1 MVLDRVLGFGAVLLA
16 TLVGLASWRF
26 GLGTPMSPGPGFW
39 PFLVTLCIL
48 GLGATLVLRPDHG
61 FRAPR
66 DAGSR
71 WSSLWTALATMA
83 VFVLALEPLGYPLTT
98 GLLLV
103 AQFRWVEGRAWRMS
117 LVTAVLAA
125 AVSFVVFRL
134 FLKVPLPAG
143 VLPLPRG
150 W

>member
-1 MVLDRVLGFGAVLLA
+1 
-16 TLVGLASWRF
+16 
-26 GLGTPMSPGPGFW
+26 MSPGPGFW

-48 GLGATLVLRPDHG
+48 ALSATLVLRPDPA

-66 DAGSR
+66 DADSR
-71 WSSLWTALATMA
+71 WASLGTALATMA
-83 VFVLALEPLGYPLTT
+83 FFVLALEPLGYPFTT
-98 GLLLV
+98 GLLLL
-103 AQFRWVEGRAWRMS
+103 AQFRWVEGRPWRMS

-125 AVSFVVFRL
+125 AISFVVFRL

-143 VLPLPRG
+143 IISLPRG